1 MLIDDYYFKLGI
13 SPGEPAERIRQVF
26 REQVNLYHPERL
38 GSTRLRFFEELV
50 RAYHALSNPER
61 RPEYDHAPS
70 NIEPDRYAKPA
81 LGGPVATGL
90 RGLPRPSPAL
100 PVRAIFS
107 AFVFEVALARASRNL
122 VTGTIDEAISPE
134 GLDLQVVISP
144 ALALAGGLLKL
155 AVPSCSPCSQ
165 CGGAGR
171 QGRFPCEVCDGDGLL
186 RHIEEVCFT
195 VPRNAGDATRIKV
208 PLRGLGPHNFYLS
221 VRIRIAGQI
230 EEIESKDF
238 GT

>member
-1 MLIDDYYFKLGI
+1 MLIDHYYFKLGL

-61 RPEYDHAPS
+61 RPEYDHARS
-70 NIEPDRYAKPA
+70 DTEPGRYAKPA
-81 LGGPVATGL
+81 HVGPVAGGL
-90 RGLPRPSPAL
+90 RGLPRISPTL
-100 PVRAIFS
+100 PVRVIFS
-107 AFVFEVALARASRNL
+107 ASFFEVALARASRNL

-144 ALALAGGLLKL
+144 AAALAGGVLKL
-155 AVPSCSPCSQ
+155 DVPSCSPCSQ

-171 QGRFPCEVCDGDGLL
+171 QGRFPCEVCDGEGLL
-186 RHIEEVCFT
+186 RHIEEVRVT
-195 VPRNAGDATRIKV
+195 VPENAGDLTRIKV

-230 EEIESKDF
+230 EEIEPKYF